1 MYVSIKKIIVLR
13 NKMDTTH
20 LEPLNTISQH
30 LSFVGGNKTEID
42 LKDRSHAKSRFHI
55 PTCINT

>member
-1 MYVSIKKIIVLR
+1 MYRFAKQDGYNTPGTIKHYFP
-13 NKMDTTH
+13 T
-20 LEPLNTISQH
+20 
-30 LSFVGGNKTEID
+30 FVICWGNKTEID